1 MPAHVPAAARCVL
14 RVGCEAK
21 FYSCEFE
28 FLIKARLNYE
38 INKRASTHICTA
50 LNRDGVS
57 TFLILPS
64 GTVIQTLRVI
74 WHEQEVYLTFSIRHR
89 RT

>member
-14 RVGCEAK
+14 RVWCEAK

-28 FLIKARLNYE
+28 F
-38 INKRASTHICTA
+38 ICTA
-50 LNRDGVS
+50 LDRDGVS